1 MKRSIVESDAELR
14 ELAVPADLAAAL
26 NRDPGARKFFDA
38 LTYTSKKRHV
48 LSIEDAKSSEAR
60 RRRIDRSVTRLRGGH
75 VR

>member
-1 MKRSIVESDAELR
+1 MKRAIIEPDTELR

-48 LSIEDAKSSEAR
+48 LSIEDAKSFEAR

-75 VR
+75 AR

>member
-1 MKRSIVESDAELR
+1 MRRAIIEPDTELR
-14 ELAVPADLAAAL
+14 RLAVPADLAAAL

-38 LTYTSKKRHV
+38 LTYSSKKRHV
-48 LSIEDAKSSEAR
+48 LSIEGAKSSEAR

>member
-1 MKRSIVESDAELR
+1 MKRAIVEPDTELR
-14 ELAVPADLAAAL
+14 VLAVPADLAAAL

-60 RRRIDRSVTRLRGGH
+60 RRRIDKSITRLRGGH
-75 VR
+75 AR

>member
-1 MKRSIVESDAELR
+1 MRMAIIEPDTELR
-14 ELAVPADLAAAL
+14 MLAVPADLATAL

-38 LTYTSKKRHV
+38 LTYSSKKRHV
-48 LSIEDAKSSEAR
+48 LSIEGAKSSEAR

>member
-1 MKRSIVESDAELR
+1 MRSAIAEPDTDLR
-14 ELAVPADLAAAL
+14 VLAVPVDLAEAL

-48 LSIEDAKSSEAR
+48 LSIEGAKSSEAR